1 MLRVDKMSITEFPKT
16 FSYGLVTN
24 IESDHKPSVSKVV
37 TSEEGWGLSQD
48 TEAKWRSWRAP
59 VTGTRN
65 VWIYNRCNNIYEFI
79 ASRQPTIGIQ
89 K

>member
-48 TEAKWRSWRAP
+48 TEAK
-59 VTGTRN
+59 
-65 VWIYNRCNNIYEFI
+65 
-79 ASRQPTIGIQ
+79 
-89 K
+89 